1 MKLPMG
7 QCDIPQKQQQPVFE
21 LDLYRHN
28 IAVFGSAMSGKTTF
42 IKTLLVQLHK
52 NMGLRPEENIYI
64 VDFGGNIG
72 AYRKLRN
79 VCACYDNSNEEDI
92 KRLFRTIDARLAEN
106 AQLLDSRNY
115 YDVVEKALAQAPPH
129 LTLIIE
135 NVNTFLLDERYSS
148 YLDRV
153 TRLCRDGLSKGLT
166 VVITGNDTSGIN
178 RLLKFFGQKITFEL
192 PQEAYY
198 DIFNAKV
205 VKPMRAPGR
214 GLVNLDAN
222 IYEFQCFLPFS
233 AEEDELPVQAL
244 VEEANRLP
252 NKHKMVS
259 FGSVLTEENFERY
272 CTVNQAEQCQ
282 PGDIVVGL
290 DYYEHKPVKVNV
302 RDSRSI
308 AIYGKRQFGKT
319 NLLHLLL
326 RNICKE
332 WPDAR
337 FIYMDDGREQLKDFC
352 SDGKTPVSQNEQYFK
367 NVSEL
372 RIYLAKNGYLT
383 EQQEHQYHG
392 AAYHMGGYQKPTATV
407 VAETVKNPFTVFV
420 MQAKNL
426 YRTSRDS
433 KHLMTQ
439 LFPQMISEAEDKGY
453 LFIFSDVP
461 SITNAD
467 DRNAFN
473 NNISA
478 AFLLDNIG
486 DFIAEKGSGKTVF
499 GEMDAKELKIE
510 FARCSLGDGF
520 FYDIERDD
528 LQKLKFIK
536 VE

>member
-1 MKLPMG
+1 MKLPIG

-42 IKTLLVQLHK
+42 IKTLLVQLHR
-52 NMGLRPEENIYI
+52 NTEWRPEENIYI

-92 KRLFRTIDARLAEN
+92 KRLFRTIDTRLAEN
-106 AQLLDSRNY
+106 AQLLDSKNY
-115 YDVVEKALAQAPPH
+115 YDVVEKAANQAPPH

-135 NVNTFLLDERYSS
+135 NVNAFLLDERYSS

-178 RLLKFFGQKITFEL
+178 RIMRYFGQKIAFEL

-198 DIFNAKV
+198 DIFNAKA

-214 GLVNLDAN
+214 GLVNMGAN
-222 IYEFQCFLPFS
+222 ICEFQCFLPFPVEGES
-233 AEEDELPVQAL
+233 PVQAL
-244 VEEANRLP
+244 VEYTNRVP
-252 NKHKMVS
+252 NQYKMVS
-259 FGSVLTEENFERY
+259 FGKVLTEENFEQY
-272 CTVNQAEQCQ
+272 CSENQAEQCQ

-326 RNICKE
+326 CNICRE

-337 FIYMDDGREQLKDFC
+337 FIYMDDGREQLKDF
-352 SDGKTPVSQNEQYFK
+352 SSKGKTPISENERYFK

-372 RIYLAKNGYLT
+372 RTYLERAGYIP
-383 EQQEHQYHG
+383 EQPEHQYHG
-392 AAYHMGGYQKPTATV
+392 AAYHMGGYQKPTATAA
-407 VAETVKNPFTVFV
+407 AETVKNPFTVFV

-433 KHLMTQ
+433 KYLMTQ
-439 LFPQMISEAEDKGY
+439 LFPLLIGEAEDKGY

-461 SITNAD
+461 GITNAD

-473 NNISA
+473 NNVSA

-499 GEMDAKELKIE
+499 GEMDARELKMQ

-520 FYDIERDD
+520 FYDIERDS